1 MSFEIPITQHLESF
15 YEHLQSNDRT
25 IFSAK
30 FGDGKSYFLK
40 EFKEKYKDDYYFITL
55 YPVNYSVAEN
65 TDIFEYIKRD
75 IIIRLAEDDIL
86 DNIDFEALADSIF
99 NMENLMEVVSFLV
112 SFCAHSTII
121 QKIIDKT
128 KGIFDNYQKKK
139 ETYKS
144 FLATFTHQ
152 KGGLYECDT
161 YTKMIE
167 QALQYINRSQKK
179 KTLLII
185 EDLDRIDPAHLF
197 RILNVLGAHL
207 DFCNQRDIKP
217 NKFGFDNIVTVFDY
231 EITSHLFH
239 HFYGKEANYNGYINK
254 FITHYPFYYSIN
266 QIAIDYLYNYIEKEC
281 HLSPKTTSEI
291 QLSHTVTDTLG
302 NRIKKM
308 SIRDIKQVLD
318 NIEEQI
324 ICNVINANLLM
335 RFHTLN
341 SATKFLTILK
351 RLDIIQKTNIVI
363 YSIKNSSER
372 LNLINSFILQNLYP
386 QNIETISFGFDNHF
400 NINIQKDNNNIITDI
415 EFVKVYGE
423 VYNAQQVNMDK
434 IIAQGVNEALKYIK
448 P

>member
-86 DNIDFEALADSIF
+86 YNIDFEALADSIF

-179 KTLLII
+179 K
-185 EDLDRIDPAHLF
+185 
-197 RILNVLGAHL
+197 
-207 DFCNQRDIKP
+207 
-217 NKFGFDNIVTVFDY
+217 
-231 EITSHLFH
+231 
-239 HFYGKEANYNGYINK
+239 
-254 FITHYPFYYSIN
+254 
-266 QIAIDYLYNYIEKEC
+266 
-281 HLSPKTTSEI
+281 
-291 QLSHTVTDTLG
+291 
-302 NRIKKM
+302 
-308 SIRDIKQVLD
+308 
-318 NIEEQI
+318 
-324 ICNVINANLLM
+324 
-335 RFHTLN
+335 
-341 SATKFLTILK
+341 
-351 RLDIIQKTNIVI
+351 
-363 YSIKNSSER
+363 
-372 LNLINSFILQNLYP
+372 
-386 QNIETISFGFDNHF
+386 
-400 NINIQKDNNNIITDI
+400 NII
-415 EFVKVYGE
+415 
-423 VYNAQQVNMDK
+423 NN
-434 IIAQGVNEALKYIK
+434 
-448 P
+448 